1 MINKLC
7 FKCNLEKPLT
17 DYYKHKKT
25 KDGYLGKCKVCTKID
40 TKERFNVLI
49 QDPIWKEKEQERHRE
64 KYYRLEYKEKHKPTS
79 VNKKLIMD
87 KYREKFPEKYLA
99 TNKSQKLLKTQGT
112 ENHHWSYN
120 KIHWIDVINL
130 KQKEHSKAHRFI
142 IYDQEQMMYRRIDN
156 NELLNTKELHI
167 EWINW
172 CIKNKND

>member
-1 MINKLC
+1 
-7 FKCNLEKPLT
+7 LEKPLT

-64 KYYRLEYKEKHKPTS
+64 KYFRLEYKEKHKPTTLI
-79 VNKKLIMD
+79 KKETINRYNE
-87 KYREKFPEKYLA
+87 KYPEKYAAMKAKGNFKPL
-99 TNKSQKLLKTQGT
+99 TKGNHL
-112 ENHHWSYN
+112 HHWSYN
-120 KIHWIDVINL
+120 KEHYKDLIELQPKIHL
-130 KQKEHSKAHRFI
+130 KIHRFI